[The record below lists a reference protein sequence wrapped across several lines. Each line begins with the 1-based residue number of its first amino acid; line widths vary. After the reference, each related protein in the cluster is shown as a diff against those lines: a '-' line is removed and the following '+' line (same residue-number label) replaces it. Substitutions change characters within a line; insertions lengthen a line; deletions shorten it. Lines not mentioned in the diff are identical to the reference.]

1 MEFTI
6 RNIQP
11 PEYPLLRDFL
21 YEAIFIPKGAAPPPK
36 SILDAPELQVYVE
49 HYGTRKD
56 DMGLIAEVEGQ
67 IVGAVWVR
75 VMVDYGHLE
84 DGVPSFALSLYKEYR
99 GQGLGTA
106 LMKAML
112 SLLRERGY
120 RQASLAVQ
128 KANYAVRLYQAVGF
142 QTVGETES
150 EYLMM
155 ITL

>member
-56 DMGLIAEVEGQ
+56 DMGLIVEVEGQ

-75 VMVDYGHLE
+75 VMADYGHLE

-120 RQASLAVQ
+120 RRASLAVQ

>member
-1 MEFTI
+1 MKFTI
-6 RNIQP
+6 REIRP
-11 PEYPLLRDFL
+11 SEYPLLRDFL
-21 YEAIFIPKGAAPPPK
+21 YEAIFVPKGTMPPPK

-49 HYGTRKD
+49 NYGVRED
-56 DMGLIAEVEGQ
+56 DMGLVAVVEGQ
-67 IVGAVWVR
+67 VVGAVWVR
-75 VMVDYGHLE
+75 VMEDYGHLE
-84 DGVPSFALSLYKEYR
+84 DGTPSFALSLYKEYR

-112 SLLRERGY
+112 SLLKERGY
-120 RQASLAVQ
+120 RRASLAVQ

-142 QTVGETES
+142 QSVSETES